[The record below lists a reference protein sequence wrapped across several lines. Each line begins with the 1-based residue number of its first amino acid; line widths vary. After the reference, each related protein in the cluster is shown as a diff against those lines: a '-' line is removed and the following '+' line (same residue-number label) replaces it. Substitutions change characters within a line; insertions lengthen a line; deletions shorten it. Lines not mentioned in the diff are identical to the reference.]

1 MIYRKFYVIV
11 IVRILFIL
19 ATSIWFSEALRTPSN
34 LYSLIVVSVLLIFQT
49 ISLIKA
55 INSMNKSISR
65 FFDGIQEIGSSV
77 RPHFKVKDAS
87 FTDLSKSIGKVAH
100 LIQETRMRAEKQLQY
115 FEFVVENSPVGIL
128 IINQDGVIQQYNK
141 AAREIFG
148 IEKIF
153 SLSDLGRI
161 VPDFTREIEKMEL
174 GSQKTVKLKINNVF
188 AYLLAQVT
196 GINSENT
203 QLRIIS
209 IQNVTREL
217 EENELLS
224 WQKLTRVLTHE
235 IMNSITPIASLTAAT
250 KKCLSKEGK
259 PKDIGNMD
267 NESIADAIFN
277 IDLIEERSIGIKNF
291 VNSYKRISQVPAINL
306 SKVVLNDVIRRNVLG
321 FNSEFTNNN
330 IKLIEEYD
338 DNTGEIELD
347 EKLIGQVFTN
357 FFRNSI
363 EAMSGSKE
371 KIIRIS
377 SGQESGNRWMEVSD
391 TGQGIPPEEIEN
403 IFMPFYTTKSEGM
416 GIGLSLSRQ
425 IMRLHKGNIMV
436 QSEPGKETK
445 FKLIF

>member
-1 MIYRKFYVIV
+1 
-11 IVRILFIL
+11 
-19 ATSIWFSEALRTPSN
+19 
-34 LYSLIVVSVLLIFQT
+34 
-49 ISLIKA
+49 
-55 INSMNKSISR
+55 MNKSISR

-77 RPHFKVKDAS
+77 RPHFKVNDAS

-100 LIQETRMRAEKQLQY
+100 LIQEARMRAEKQLQY

-148 IEKIF
+148 IENIF

-161 VPDFTREIEKMEL
+161 VPDFTSEIEKMEL
-174 GSQKTVKLKINNVF
+174 GSQKTVKLKINNVI
-188 AYLLAQVT
+188 AYLLAKVT

-259 PKDIGNMD
+259 PKDTGNMD

-306 SKVVLNDVIRRNVLG
+306 SKVELNDVIRRNVLG
-321 FNSEFTNNN
+321 FTSEFTNNN

-338 DNTGEIELD
+338 DNTGEVELD

-363 EAMSGSKE
+363 EAMIGSKE
-371 KIIRIS
+371 RIIRIS
-377 SGQESGNRWMEVSD
+377 SGQESGNRWIEVSD

-445 FKLIF
+445 FKLMF